1 MLPEAAAGQ
10 QQTARAGLTG
20 PAASR
25 TPAWTPSTLPREQTW
40 ARPFGVRRRTVCVNR
55 AAPRDVYC
63 THMYPSTDR
72 SPPWCGTKIV

>member
-25 TPAWTPSTLPREQTW
+25 TPAWTPSTLGP
-40 ARPFGVRRRTVCVNR
+40 AVRC
-55 AAPRDVYC
+55 AAPPLISQPK
-63 THMYPSTDR
+63 TEDR
-72 SPPWCGTKIV
+72 LDLKI